1 MITIL
6 IPPGNAA
13 GSIPLDD
20 DEVHHLRVRR
30 IDWPMEVRFTD
41 GQGRVGAGRVTEA
54 GGRLV
59 LEPTSQQAVPRP
71 VPRVLAIGAGDRERF
86 AWLVEK
92 ATELGATDLLPVET
106 ERSRT
111 VANRVRA
118 GGDARLARRARE
130 ALKQC
135 GAAWSPMVHPPM
147 PLDAFL
153 SSTHAG
159 ATVRWLGDASGSFP
173 SAPGTDTSSA
183 ALVGPEGGFT
193 PAERALVIDAGFT
206 PARFGPHILR
216 FETAALA
223 ALTLMQAHPGA

>member
-6 IPPGNAA
+6 VPPGNSA
-13 GSIPLDD
+13 GSISLDD

-30 IDWPMEVRFTD
+30 VDWPMQVRFTD
-41 GQGRVGAGRVTEA
+41 GQGRVGAGLVTEA

-59 LEPTSQQAVPRP
+59 LEPTSHQDVPRP

-92 ATELGATDLLPVET
+92 ATELGATDLVPVET

-111 VANRVRA
+111 VSNRIRP

-135 GAAWSPMVHPPM
+135 GAAWSPAVHPPM

-153 SSTHAG
+153 RSKHAG
-159 ATVRWLGDASGSFP
+159 AAVRWLGDPSGSFP
-173 SAPGTDTSSA
+173 SAPGPDTSSA

-193 PAERALVIDAGFT
+193 PAERALAIDAGFAPT
-206 PARFGPHILR
+206 RFGRHILR

-223 ALTLMQAHPGA
+223 ALTLMQADAGE